1 MKKFYSVIVLL
12 FFIVLIAGAM
22 LNVKAPANYFEGK
35 WDITVV
41 GTPQGDSRLIL
52 CFEEKN
58 GKLEGKVID
67 PATNTVVSPITSIEQ
82 KEKTVTIIFEAQ
94 GYTVSLQLNEKDKN
108 SVTGS
113 MMGMFDASGTRIEK

>member
-12 FFIVLIAGAM
+12 FFIVLFSGAM

>member
-1 MKKFYSVIVLL
+1 
-12 FFIVLIAGAM
+12 M

-67 PATNTVVSPITSIEQ
+67 PATNTVVSPVTSIEQ

-94 GYTVSLQLNEKDKN
+94 GYTVSLQLNEKEKN

>member
-12 FFIVLIAGAM
+12 FFIVLFAGAM
-22 LNVKAPANYFEGK
+22 LSVKAPANYFEGK

>member
-12 FFIVLIAGAM
+12 FFIVLFAGGM